1 MNFKKYLVPTLAL
14 VFGLSFLFYGLFSKE
29 PPATPKLHKPHS
41 KHVNWTVEK
50 LNLNTS
56 LVSPAL
62 MVKNKKEISM
72 PLNTRSL
79 HIKTAIHGS
88 FAETRLEIEFENEND
103 RILEGEFYFPLGEKQ
118 LISSFE
124 LEVNGKMREGV
135 IVDKDLGRVAF
146 ESTVRRKVD
155 PGLLE
160 LAKGN
165 TFKARVYP
173 IPAKG
178 TKKISITYV
187 EELTT
192 KDGMNAYFLPLDYSG
207 EIENYSC
214 SISVDNLGQ
223 ELVDKQHK
231 YSLVGDQFV
240 MRSDLKKVKLKKGI
254 QLVQQDLDESQ
265 SSIAPTED
273 GNYIFQTSLQPK
285 QEKHLKSKLK
295 SVSILLD
302 VSASSEKRDFEKEK
316 TLIRKYLGSFGKVDV
331 QLIVFS
337 NAVHQKSWRTILSD
351 SDITRFLEELDYLE
365 PDGGT
370 QLGCITADQIL
381 GGEVLL
387 FSDCLS
393 NLGKESFPKLNKKRV
408 YVISSSSGFDS
419 RYAQLTAQ
427 NGGEFINLNE
437 NGLAESLNKLK
448 YEQLQFLGIEG
459 IKGKT
464 TGIGSFAD
472 SDFMTYSKLK
482 SLPKELTLLFGMEG
496 KVTKKIKVKRD
507 ALRKMKSTAMLS
519 KFWSNNYLKELDLES
534 EKNKQEIIRL
544 AKENKLISSYTS
556 LIVLDD
562 LEDYLQYRIV
572 PPVGMR
578 KEYYKRLKV
587 RETPE
592 IDSKRETREHREM
605 VQARFE
611 ELIEWWKTDFE
622 PKPVE
627 KEEKLKTINMAD
639 VVSSNGNVN
648 TSQGQDNAAGENHV
662 LANEAVSA
670 GSYNMTLSATSN
682 GAASYSWTESSN
694 TFQVMDVNGN
704 NSFKVSETNE
714 LEAKIELAN
723 WDPETPY
730 LNKLK
735 ASRNTELYRV
745 YLSLKKNYRNQP
757 SFYVDVSDYFL
768 KIGKKKEA
776 IRILSNISEL
786 EMENPQMLRILAHR
800 YEQMGEYKLAVS
812 VFETVKKMR
821 PEEPQSYRDLALAY
835 ELNKNYS
842 KAFKELKYVITHSWD
857 SRFRDIE
864 NICLVELNHL
874 VSKHKLMTGKLNKK
888 LIRQMPVDI
897 RVVIDWDS
905 DNCDI
910 DLWVTD
916 PSGEKCFYSHQLT
929 EAGGRISLDCT
940 GGYGPEEFMIKKA
953 IKGSY
958 QIQANYY
965 GSSAQTLSGLTTIQ
979 VKLITNYG
987 RKNEKAQSIT
997 RRLEEQS
1004 EIIDLA
1010 EFEFE

>member
-1 MNFKKYLVPTLAL
+1 MNLKKYLAPVLAL

-29 PPATPKLHKPHS
+29 SVAIPRKHKRDA
-41 KHVNWTVEK
+41 KHVNWSVEK

-56 LVSPAL
+56 LASPAL
-62 MVKNKKEISM
+62 MVKNKKEISV

-79 HIKTAIHGS
+79 HIKTSIHGS
-88 FAETRLEIEFENEND
+88 FAETRLEIEFENENN

-135 IVDKDLGRVAF
+135 VVDKDLGRVAF

-160 LAKGN
+160 LSKGN

-178 TKKISITYV
+178 TKKIAITYV

-192 KDGMNAYFLPLDYSG
+192 KDGMNAYFLPLNYGG

-223 ELVDKQHK
+223 ELVDKQNK
-231 YSLVGDQFV
+231 YSRVGDQFV

-254 QLVQQDLDESQ
+254 QLIQQDLDESQ

-285 QEKHLKSKLK
+285 QEKHLKSKGR

-316 TLIRKYLGSFGKVDV
+316 ALIQKYLAGFKKVDV

-337 NAVHQKSWRTILSD
+337 NAVHEMSWRTILSE
-351 SDITRFLEELDYLE
+351 SDITRFLEELDYQKL
-365 PDGGT
+365 DGGT
-370 QLGCITADQIL
+370 QLGCITPDQIL

-408 YVISSSSGFDS
+408 YVISSSSEFDS
-419 RYAQLTAQ
+419 RSAQLTAQ

-437 NGLAESLNKLK
+437 NGLTESLNKLK
-448 YEQLQFLGIEG
+448 YEQLQFLGIHGIEG
-459 IKGKT
+459 ET

-482 SLPKELTLLFGMEG
+482 SLPQEFTLLFGTEG

-507 ALRKMKSTAMLS
+507 SLKKVKSTEVLS
-519 KFWSNNYLKELDLES
+519 KFWSNNYLKELDLEGD
-534 EKNKQEIIRL
+534 KNKPEMIRV
-544 AKENKLISSYTS
+544 AKENKLISRYTS
-556 LIVLDD
+556 LIVLDA

-572 PPVGMR
+572 PPVEMR
-578 KEYYKRLKV
+578 KEYYQRLKAQG
-587 RETPE
+587 TPE
-592 IDSKRETREHREM
+592 VASKKETQEHREM
-605 VQARFE
+605 VQTRFE
-611 ELIEWWKTDFE
+611 ELIQWWKTDFE

-627 KEEKLKTINMAD
+627 KEQKSDPTVGFVTPNVSENITQTQDMAG
-639 VVSSNGNVN
+639 STN
-648 TSQGQDNAAGENHV
+648 QE
-662 LANEAVSA
+662 VSA
-670 GSYNMTLSATSN
+670 GTYNVTTLSATSN
-682 GAASYSWTESSN
+682 GATSYSWSESSN
-694 TFQVMDVNGN
+694 LTFQVTNANGG
-704 NSFKVSETNE
+704 SFKVSETNE
-714 LEAKIELAN
+714 LEGKIELAN
-723 WDPETPY
+723 WNPETPY

-735 ASRNTELYRV
+735 ASNSSELYNT
-745 YLSLKKNYRNQP
+745 YLALKRKYQNQP

-768 KIGKKKEA
+768 KMGKKKEA

-800 YEQMGEYKLAVS
+800 CEQLGEYKLAVS

-821 PEEPQSYRDLALAY
+821 PEEPQSYRDLALVY

-842 KAFKELKYVITHSWD
+842 KAFNELKYVITHSWD
-857 SRFRDIE
+857 GRFNDIE
-864 NICLVELNHL
+864 NICLVELNHM
-874 VSKHKLMTGKLNKK
+874 VAKHKLATGKLSRK

-916 PSGEKCFYSHQLT
+916 PSGEKCDYSHQLT

-940 GGYGPEEFMIKKA
+940 GGYGPEEFLIKKA
-953 IKGSY
+953 MKGKY
-958 QIQANYY
+958 RIQANYF

-987 RKNEKAQSIT
+987 RKNEKTQSIT
-997 RRLEEQS
+997 RRLSDEKEV
-1004 EIIDLA
+1004 IDLA
-1010 EFEFE
+1010 EFDFN

>member
-1 MNFKKYLVPTLAL
+1 MNLKKYLAPGLAL

-29 PPATPKLHKPHS
+29 APITPKKHKHAA
-41 KHVNWTVEK
+41 KHANWTVEK

-56 LVSPAL
+56 LSSPAL
-62 MVKNKKEISM
+62 MVKNKQEISM

-118 LISSFE
+118 LISNFQ

-160 LAKGN
+160 LSKGN

-192 KDGMNAYFLPLDYSG
+192 KDGMNAYFLPLNYSG

-214 SISVDNLGQ
+214 SISVDDLGQ
-223 ELVDKQHK
+223 EILDKRNT
-231 YSLVGDQFV
+231 YSLVGGQFV
-240 MRSDLKKVKLKKGI
+240 TRSDLKKVKLKKGI
-254 QLVQQDLDESQ
+254 QLIQQDLDESE
-265 SSIAPTED
+265 STIAPTED

-285 QEKHLKSKLK
+285 QEKHLKSKLR
-295 SVSILLD
+295 SVSVLLD
-302 VSASSEKRDFEKEK
+302 VSASSEKRNFEKEK
-316 TLIRKYLGSFGKVDV
+316 ALIRKYLASFKKVDV

-337 NAVHQKSWRTILSD
+337 NAVHETSWRTILSE
-351 SDITRFLEELDYLE
+351 SDITRFLEELDYQKL
-365 PDGGT
+365 DGGT
-370 QLGCITADQIL
+370 QLGCIAADQIL
-381 GGEVLL
+381 GEEVLL
-387 FSDCLS
+387 LSDCLS
-393 NLGKESFPKLNKKRV
+393 NLGKESFPKLKNKRV
-408 YVISSSSGFDS
+408 YVISSSSEFDS
-419 RYAQLTAQ
+419 RSAQLTAQ

-448 YEQLQFLGIEG
+448 YEQLQFLGIQG
-459 IKGKT
+459 IEGKT

-472 SDFMTYSKLK
+472 SDFRTYSKLK
-482 SLPKELTLLFGMEG
+482 SLPKEFTLLFGSGG
-496 KVTKKIKVKRD
+496 KVTKKINLKRD
-507 ALRKMKSTAMLS
+507 ALRKVKSTEMLS
-519 KFWSNNYLKELDLES
+519 KFWSNNYLKELDLEN
-534 EKNKQEIIRL
+534 EKNKPEMIRL
-544 AKENKLISSYTS
+544 AKQNKLISRYTS
-556 LIVLDD
+556 LIVLDA

-572 PPVGMR
+572 PPVEMR
-578 KEYYKRLKV
+578 KEYYKRLKAQ
-587 RETPE
+587 ETPE
-592 IDSKRETREHREM
+592 IDSKKETKEHREM
-605 VQARFE
+605 VQTRFE
-611 ELIEWWKTDFE
+611 ELIEWWRTDFE

-627 KEEKLKTINMAD
+627 KEEKLKTMETMD
-639 VVSSNGNVN
+639 VVTSSGNAN
-648 TSQGQDNAAGENHV
+648 TSQGQDAAVGETVV
-662 LANEAVSA
+662 LSDRAVSS
-670 GSYNMTLSATSN
+670 GTYSLSATSN
-682 GAASYSWTESSN
+682 GATSYSWSETSN
-694 TFQVMDVNGN
+694 LTFQVTDVNASG
-704 NSFKVSETNE
+704 FKVSDKNE
-714 LEAKIELAN
+714 LEAKIELSN

-735 ASRNTELYRV
+735 ASNQSGLYTT
-745 YLSLKKNYRNQP
+745 YLSLKKKYQNQP

-768 KIGKKKEA
+768 KLGKKKEA

-800 YEQMGEYKLAVS
+800 YEQMREYELAVS
-812 VFETVKKMR
+812 VFERVKKMR

-835 ELNKNYS
+835 ELNRNYS
-842 KAFKELKYVITHSWD
+842 KAFSELKYVITHSWD
-857 SRFRDIE
+857 DRFRDIE

-874 VSKHKLMTGKLNKK
+874 VSKHKLATGKLSKK
-888 LIRQMPVDI
+888 LIWQLPVDV

-916 PSGEKCFYSHQLT
+916 PSGEKCDYSHQLT

-953 IKGSY
+953 MKGTY

-965 GSSAQTLSGLTTIQ
+965 GSSAQTLSGLTTIH

-987 RKNEKAQSIT
+987 RKNEKTQSIT